1 MSNKRM
7 PTTEIDN
14 KLLQH
19 EAICA
24 ERYKMILSR
33 ISRLER
39 IMVGSAAAV
48 IAGLVSIILTLL
60 N

>member
-7 PTTEIDN
+7 NTTEIDN

-19 EAICA
+19 EPICA

>member
-1 MSNKRM
+1 MT
-7 PTTEIDN
+7 TTEIDN

-48 IAGLVSIILTLL
+48 IAGLVSIILTLI